1 MRRIAWII
9 LAIVLPQLALAD
21 PAPGYKVSMIESA
34 AEDAREAVV
43 AGESPQQDCT
53 MVSMQSGSILEQHAD
68 DAAAVAV
75 AAEALEVCGYEV
87 AVPYFDRLLDDTAA
101 ALAEDPE
108 SPHPCNDFVSEFT
121 VYFALVKDGP
131 ERLGEDGNPL
141 PTGEQRT
148 TAALSE
154 KATAVC
160 PFAAAMMG
168 F

>member
-1 MRRIAWII
+1 MRRIAWAI
-9 LAIVLPQLALAD
+9 LAIAVPQLALAD

-34 AEDAREAVV
+34 AEDAREAVA

-53 MVSMQSGSILEQHAD
+53 MVSMQGGSILEQHAD
-68 DAAAVAV
+68 DTAAVAV

-87 AVPYFDRLLDDTAA
+87 AVPYFDGLLDIAAA

-108 SPHPCNDFVSEFT
+108 SPQPCQDFVREFST
-121 VYFALVKDGP
+121 YFALVKNGP
-131 ERLGEDGNPL
+131 ERLAEDGTPV
-141 PTGEQRT
+141 PPAKDRVG
-148 TAALSE
+148 AAIAA